1 MKKIK
6 YIISLLCFFIILGI
20 NLNSIATEFVL
31 SDTSEEYKIWE
42 SLPEEE
48 RSRTIQPKNI
58 NIDFK
63 QTIKRSRYNALLR
76 ENTTQSSYN
85 LRTVIP
91 NIEVRDQK
99 TTSLCWAFSFSS
111 VIETTLAKRTNRD
124 SKIYSAAHIE
134 YKATQMFNRN
144 LNDGGNGTMA
154 VAYAVAGN
162 GPVLEEELPFSS
174 VYNEND
180 NNINNAYLAP
190 MDNVDLNKD
199 VSAKI
204 EETTTFSDIYKKY
217 ENGTTKYYKD
227 KTYLNEYTEEELQ
240 AARKL
245 LKDHIQNYGA
255 LTAGLYTD
263 IKVDTEGNY
272 SSNYYNST
280 NSAYAYLATAQSA
293 NHAVTIV
300 GWDDN
305 YGVENFNEAFRP
317 SNPGAYIVLNS
328 YGEAFGEDG
337 YMYVSYEDAN
347 IETNLLG
354 INLAQEITEKPYDK
368 IYQYD
373 ELGVNQGIGNNSA
386 SIWGANVF
394 TRDIS
399 TINDKEEYINE
410 IGIQLISTQGVE
422 IYLNAANDNF
432 LESTLVATPGALEA
446 GYHTIKLPSPI
457 KLTGE
462 KFVVSVKYINTE
474 GAKVPI
480 EANLKE
486 SGLTY
491 VSNIYD
497 TATANPGESFISLDG
512 TTWQELNG
520 IEIGDTITLK
530 NTNACI
536 KAFTTYQEKIEDTD
550 IRVTNVTLNETQIN
564 IEEGK
569 TKTLIAT
576 IEPAN
581 ATNKNIIWTSSNEEI
596 ATVDG
601 GVVTAKKAG
610 TAIITAATEDG
621 AKTANCTITVAPKVV
636 NVVEITLNK
645 EQISIKEGET
655 EVLTA
660 IIEPTNATNKNVT
673 WTSSNEEIATVDGG
687 VVTAKKAGTA
697 IITVT
702 TEDGAK
708 TANCTVTVENR
719 TIENVN
725 VEEVTLNKTQ
735 INIEEGKTE
744 TLIATIE
751 PTNAT
756 NKNVI
761 WTSSNEEIATVDG
774 GVVTAKKA
782 GTAIITVTTEDGA
795 KTSNCTITVEPKI
808 VNVVEITLNKE
819 QISIKEGETEV
830 LTAIIEPTNAT
841 NKNVTWTS
849 SNEEIAT
856 VDGGVVT
863 AKKAGT
869 AIITA
874 TTEDGAKTTNC
885 TVTVTEKTTGGIL
898 VTNITL
904 NKSEVNVEVGDR
916 TYLEIELE
924 PIDATNKNVIWES
937 SDENVVSI
945 DENGIITA
953 KKVGAATITVTS
965 EDGNASASCKINVIE
980 KTNTDDDIYKQ
991 EEINSTND
999 NTTANEPLPQTGIN
1013 KVIIFATIIVLI
1025 CGIVMFIKYRHYKEI
1040 K

>member
-1 MKKIK
+1 MKNIK
-6 YIISLLCFFIILGI
+6 YIISLLCFFVIIGI

-31 SDTSEEYKIWE
+31 SEVSEEYKIWE
-42 SLPEEE
+42 KLPEQE
-48 RSRTIQPKNI
+48 RNRTIQPKNI

-63 QTIKRSRYNALLR
+63 QTVKRSRYNMLLR
-76 ENTTQSSYN
+76 ENATQSSYN

-91 NIEVRDQK
+91 KIEVRDQR

-111 VIETTLAKRTNRD
+111 AIETTLAKRTNRD

-134 YKATQMFNRN
+134 YRATQMFNRN

-154 VAYAVAGN
+154 VAYAVAGH
-162 GPVLEEELPFSS
+162 GPVLEEEFPFSS

-180 NNINNAYLAP
+180 NNINNAYLVP
-190 MDNVDLNKD
+190 IEEVNLEKN

-204 EETTTFSDIYKKY
+204 EETTTFPNIYKKY
-217 ENGTTKYYKD
+217 ENGITKYYKD
-227 KTYLNEYTEEELQ
+227 KSYLNEYTEEELQ
-240 AARKL
+240 AVRKL

-255 LTAGLYTD
+255 LTAGLYSD
-263 IKVDTEGNY
+263 LKVDTEGNY
-272 SSNYYNST
+272 SSDYFNST
-280 NSAYAYLATAQSA
+280 NSAYAYLATAQNA

-305 YGVENFNEAFRP
+305 YGIENFNESFRP
-317 SNPGAYIVLNS
+317 ANPGAYIVLNS

-354 INLAQEITEKPYDK
+354 INLVQEIEEKPYDK

-373 ELGVNQGIGNNSA
+373 ELGVNQGIGNNST

-410 IGIQLISTQGVE
+410 IGIQLISTQGIE
-422 IYLNAANDNF
+422 IYLNPDNDNF
-432 LESTLVATPGALEA
+432 SESILVATPGALEA

-462 KFVVSVKYINTE
+462 KFIVSVKYINTE
-474 GAKVPI
+474 GAQVPI
-480 EANLKE
+480 ETNLKE

-491 VSNIYD
+491 VDNIYD
-497 TATANPGESFISLDG
+497 TATANLGESFISVDG

-520 IEIGDTITLK
+520 IEIENAVTLK

-536 KAFTTYQEKIEDTD
+536 KAFTTYQDKIEDTD
-550 IRVTNVTLNETQIN
+550 IHVTN
-564 IEEGK
+564 
-569 TKTLIAT
+569 
-576 IEPAN
+576 
-581 ATNKNIIWTSSNEEI
+581 
-596 ATVDG
+596 
-601 GVVTAKKAG
+601 
-610 TAIITAATEDG
+610 
-621 AKTANCTITVAPKVV
+621 
-636 NVVEITLNK
+636 
-645 EQISIKEGET
+645 
-655 EVLTA
+655 
-660 IIEPTNATNKNVT
+660 
-673 WTSSNEEIATVDGG
+673 
-687 VVTAKKAGTA
+687 
-697 IITVT
+697 
-702 TEDGAK
+702 
-708 TANCTVTVENR
+708 
-719 TIENVN
+719 
-725 VEEVTLNKTQ
+725 VTLNKTQ

-751 PTNAT
+751 PANATNKNITWTSSNEEVATVSGGVVTAKKAGTATITATTEDGAKTASCTVTVDPEIVRVVNITLNTIRLSLTEGTTETLIATIEPANAT

-761 WTSSNEEIATVDG
+761 WTSSNEEIATVNG

-782 GTAIITVTTEDGA
+782 GTVTITATTEDGT
-795 KTSNCTITVEPKI
+795 KTANCTVTVENRQIENVSVEK
-808 VNVVEITLNKE
+808 VNLNKI
-819 QISIKEGETEV
+819 QINIEEGTTET
-830 LTAIIEPTNAT
+830 LIATIEPTNAT

-849 SNEEIAT
+849 SNEEVAT
-856 VDGGVVT
+856 VNGGIVT

-869 AIITA
+869 AIITVTTEDGTKTANCTITVEPKIINVVGINLNKTQINIEEGTTETLIATIEPTNATNKNVTWTSSNEEVATVNGGIVTAKKPGTAIITA
-874 TTEDGAKTTNC
+874 TTEDGLKTTNC
-885 TVTVTEKTTGGIL
+885 TVIVTEKTEERIP

-924 PIDATNKNVIWES
+924 PTNATNKNVIWKS
-937 SDENVVSI
+937 SDETIVSI

-953 KKVGAATITVTS
+953 KKVGTATITVTS
-965 EDGNASASCKINVIE
+965 EDGNISASCKINVKE
-980 KTNTDDDIYKQ
+980 KANTDDDIYKQ
-991 EEINSTND
+991 DGINSGND
-999 NTTANEPLPQTGIN
+999 NTTVKEPLPQTGTTKI
-1013 KVIIFATIIVLI
+1013 IIFITIIILS
-1025 CGIVMFIKYRHYKEI
+1025 CGIAMFIKYRSYKEI